1 MTIDETVST
10 PSFHFIY
17 DNKEGKRVT
26 VTFEADDWGTAL
38 NEFVGFLQASG
49 FILSKNSIAINANKH
64 LMSEDHHTIAY
75 FKEEV

>member
-1 MTIDETVST
+1 MNDNTDFMPTF
-10 PSFHFIY
+10 SFDY
-17 DNKEGKRVT
+17 LGENGKRVS

-64 LMSEDHHTIAY
+64 IMSEDHHNIAY